1 MRFGYFK
8 KNSLDDFE
16 MASYTNNVVM
26 QNHNRANM
34 SKIDKMS

>member
-1 MRFGYFK
+1 MRLGYFK

-16 MASYTNNVVM
+16 MASCTHEGAT